1 MPFSPIYLTCI
12 STILKFG
19 PKENNL
25 GTETK
30 IKEEKHTTRVQ
41 GQRKGHS
48 GGGRMEHKIKMDQEV
63 SRQWGLV
70 LLLCVFPV
78 KCNIGNKQIKVFM
91 DRNVP
96 LK

>member
-48 GGGRMEHKIKMDQEV
+48 GGGRMEHKIKMDQGGEQTMGF
-63 SRQWGLV
+63 STTT
-70 LLLCVFPV
+70 LCVSC
-78 KCNIGNKQIKVFM
+78 KM
-91 DRNVP
+91 
-96 LK
+96 